1 MRPIA
6 FATIRFFNADV
17 MKGLDM
23 LAKQGQWDKC
33 IEMADKQVFY
43 FV

>member
-1 MRPIA
+1 MQMM
-6 FATIRFFNADV
+6 NLDV

-43 FV
+43 FL